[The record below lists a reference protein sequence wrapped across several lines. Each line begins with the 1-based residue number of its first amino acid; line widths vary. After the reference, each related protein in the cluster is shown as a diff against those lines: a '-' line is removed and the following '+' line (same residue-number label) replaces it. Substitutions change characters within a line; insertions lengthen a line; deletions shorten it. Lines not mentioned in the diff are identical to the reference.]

1 MFAPNGMFSGVDHN
15 FYEEDAPENMTPI
28 SIAKIEISLM
38 ENSACV
44 YRKTKSS
51 LTIGRSGGVSE
62 MRLCGACV
70 WDQIY
75 YRWNITWNMW
85 SKISTI
91 GNMLP

>member
-1 MFAPNGMFSGVDHN
+1 MDHPDNPPIKKGTTGPVHCHDHRASMFAPNGMFSGVDHN

-70 WDQIY
+70 
-75 YRWNITWNMW
+75 
-85 SKISTI
+85 
-91 GNMLP
+91 